1 MPQGNCFKRHFLH
14 IFPSIQWWP
23 KHMDAAKAYRNRAK
37 IGRLMAKVM
46 SNAARGSASSFFT
59 LAFLDTG
66 FNAFL
71 SGRVWDDTKPWAP
84 VAQHTWTCQDTSVFH
99 IVSIFWGILEISL
112 YDVVGSAA
120 PPNNPVASMCT
131 WRFCCAHYA
140 ITIFNGLIMT
150 QTEDT
155 GFGQGA
161 TAEMPVKMIN
171 LE

>member
-1 MPQGNCFKRHFLH
+1 MPQGNCFQPDFLH

-37 IGRLMAKVM
+37 LGCLMAKVM

-71 SGRVWDDTKPWAP
+71 SGRVWDDTKPVAP
-84 VAQHTWTCQDTSVFH
+84 VAQHRWTCQDTWVFH
-99 IVSIFWGILEISL
+99 IVSYCFNVRRYAWDFTIWSCRFSCPTKQSRCIHVYLEVL
-112 YDVVGSAA
+112 LCPLCNHQYDKLRTRALE
-120 PPNNPVASMCT
+120 
-131 WRFCCAHYA
+131 R
-140 ITIFNGLIMT
+140 
-150 QTEDT
+150 
-155 GFGQGA
+155 GA

-171 LE
+171 RE